1 MATEVYPKNFL
12 LQYMRPGLELC
23 MKIGTLAV
31 AIAGNE
37 QEQAPVTSLGTST
50 PVAATIFLMCS
61 STMDRFT
68 EGLGQSDPFMD
79 AGFQTPRV
87 TSAEK

>member
-1 MATEVYPKNFL
+1 
-12 LQYMRPGLELC
+12 

-31 AIAGNE
+31 AMAGNE